1 MINSSVAANG
11 VKLYRRT
18 AIAFIL
24 LVFLPFML
32 SLINLSFAQNWKVH
46 FFPAAIILAALIFG
60 AAGGFIAGVAGSLY
74 FAVLL
79 GNPYLIVGNAL
90 FGLLTGIFYKQNDKI
105 ILSVVLA
112 FICELPWLIM
122 TDYYFVRLP
131 AEFIAKLVIVLFL
144 ANVLWAALIHLI
156 NKPLRNL
163 LC

>member
-1 MINSSVAANG
+1 MINSTTVLTG
-11 VKLYRRT
+11 VKLYRKT
-18 AIAFIL
+18 AVAFTL
-24 LVFLPFML
+24 LIFLPFAL
-32 SLINLSFAQNWKVH
+32 SLINLTFAQSWEIH

-74 FAVLL
+74 SAVLL

-144 ANVLWAALIHLI
+144 ANVLWAALIHLF
-156 NKPLRNL
+156 NKNLRKL
-163 LC
+163 IC